1 VLGAWATDA
10 VAAHVE
16 GAHPWMPYHAE
27 MRETV
32 AALVG
37 ARPGEA
43 VVMNSLTVN
52 LHLLLGSFYRPTAA
66 RGRIAIEADVFPS
79 DRYAVTNVVRARGF
93 DPDGAVV
100 ILRPRPGERHLR
112 TGDVTGFLERE
123 GGSVAAVVLSAVDFR
138 TGALLDIPAI
148 TAAAHRA
155 GAVIGW
161 DLAHAAGNV
170 PLALHDWDVDFAC
183 WCHYKYV
190 NAGPGAVGGAFVHER
205 HGADPT
211 LVRPGGWW
219 GHDPTTRFEMPFA
232 FAPVPGAEGWQVSN
246 PPILAMAP
254 VRVSLD
260 LFAEVGM
267 DALRA
272 RSRRLTAF
280 LEELLDVVAARRPL
294 EIITPRDPERRGAQ
308 LSVEVADA
316 AAVAGALYDLH
327 RVRADDRPPAIVRLA
342 PAPLYNTYADCWRA
356 AVALDA
362 VLAPA

>member
-1 VLGAWATDA
+1 
-10 VAAHVE
+10 
-16 GAHPWMPYHAE
+16 M
-27 MRETV
+27 
-32 AALVG
+32 
-37 ARPGEA
+37 
-43 VVMNSLTVN
+43 
-52 LHLLLGSFYRPTAA
+52 
-66 RGRIAIEADVFPS
+66 
-79 DRYAVTNVVRARGF
+79 
-93 DPDGAVV
+93 
-100 ILRPRPGERHLR
+100 
-112 TGDVTGFLERE
+112 
-123 GGSVAAVVLSAVDFR
+123 LSAVDFR